1 MENSIKKS
9 FWFNLLLVLLT
20 FVLLYISFFATLHCV
35 TKHGEELKIPGVKGR
50 NMNEAITTL
59 KNMHF
64 EVFIDSTYEPDS
76 KPLAVLK
83 QVPDSGAVVKE
94 GRTVF
99 LTVNMLTP
107 PHIPMPNLV
116 NLSFRSAEMLLKNN
130 KLLVGD
136 TTYKPDVAAGAV
148 LEQKYKGEEIKPGEM
163 ISQGSKVS
171 LVIGDGLGNTQFD
184 VPAVTKMTVDE
195 ALTILA
201 QYNVQPIIT
210 AADQMSQI
218 TDTASA
224 VIIDQSPRAIN
235 ESGMANR
242 IKQGDIIDLI
252 IMQNPSPTDFP
263 DNNTT
268 PGSGV
273 NTPIPK
279 KEEKK

>member
-20 FVLLYISFFATLHCV
+20 FVLLYICFFAKLHCV
-35 TKHGEELKIPGVKGR
+35 TKHGEELVIPGVKGR

-235 ESGMANR
+235 EAGMANR